1 MIPQVH
7 PNETSETNEI
17 IQTGDTQ
24 PVLAQEAPPVAEP
37 TGAASDA
44 GESPS
49 TPQAVIPERI
59 PSASPPTPPRYPPVA
74 PPRRGPS
81 AGRWTWSIGL
91 VVIGGLAWW
100 IYGFVLGAVG
110 FSLSG
115 GRDVFSILVAT
126 LVAAVPAL
134 TCLVAGWLLRSWP
147 GMIVAALV
155 YVAASA
161 LMWML
166 AAVGDLVTAEFA
178 LYVVLPAVVLSAIGT
193 IIGRATAGRR
203 G

>member
-49 TPQAVIPERI
+49 TPQTVIPERI

-115 GRDVFSILVAT
+115 GRDVFSILVST

-134 TCLVAGWLLRSWP
+134 TCLVAGWLLHSWP

>member
-1 MIPQVH
+1 MTPQVH
-7 PNETSETNEI
+7 PNETSEVI
-17 IQTGDTQ
+17 GAGDSQ
-24 PVLAQEAPPVAEP
+24 PVVAQEMPPVAEP
-37 TGAASDA
+37 GGAASDA
-44 GESPS
+44 GAAPALS
-49 TPQAVIPERI
+49 QAIIPERV
-59 PSASPPTPPRYPPVA
+59 PSASPPTPPRYPPAA

-81 AGRWTWSIGL
+81 AGRWAWSIGL

-115 GRDVFSILVAT
+115 GRDVSSILVST
-126 LVAAVPAL
+126 LVAAAPAL
-134 TCLVAGWLLRSWP
+134 TCLVAGWLLRSWS

-161 LMWML
+161 LMWIL

-178 LYVVLPAVVLSAIGT
+178 LYVVMPAVVLGAIGT
-193 IIGRATAGRR
+193 FIGIATAGRR

>member
-7 PNETSETNEI
+7 PNETSETSEI

-24 PVLAQEAPPVAEP
+24 PIVAQEVPPVAEP
-37 TGAASDA
+37 TGAASDT
-44 GESPS
+44 GTSPATQS
-49 TPQAVIPERI
+49 VTREWV
-59 PSASPPTPPRYPPVA
+59 PSASPPTPPRYPPA
-74 PPRRGPS
+74 ASPRRGPS
-81 AGRWTWSIGL
+81 AGRWAWSIGL

-115 GRDVFSILVAT
+115 GRDMFSILVST

-134 TCLVAGWLLRSWP
+134 TCLVAGWLLRSWS

-178 LYVVLPAVVLSAIGT
+178 LYVVLPAVVLSPIGT
-193 IIGRATAGRR
+193 FIGIAAAGRS

>member
-1 MIPQVH
+1 MTPQVH
-7 PNETSETNEI
+7 PNETSEVI
-17 IQTGDTQ
+17 GAGDSQ
-24 PVLAQEAPPVAEP
+24 PVVAQEMPPVAEP
-37 TGAASDA
+37 GGAASDT
-44 GESPS
+44 GM
-49 TPQAVIPERI
+49 TPATQAVTPEWV
-59 PSASPPTPPRYPPVA
+59 PSASPPTPTRYPPAA

-81 AGRWTWSIGL
+81 AGRWAWSIGL

-115 GRDVFSILVAT
+115 GRDVFSILVST

-134 TCLVAGWLLRSWP
+134 TCLVAGWLVRSWS

-155 YVAASA
+155 YVAASV

-178 LYVVLPAVVLSAIGT
+178 LYVVLPAVVLSPIGT
-193 IIGRATAGRR
+193 FIGIAAAGRS

>member
-1 MIPQVH
+1 MGSVRVSP
-7 PNETSETNEI
+7 
-17 IQTGDTQ
+17 DTAT
-24 PVLAQEAPPVAEP
+24 L
-37 TGAASDA
+37 
-44 GESPS
+44 S
-49 TPQAVIPERI
+49 TRCAT
-59 PSASPPTPPRYPPVA
+59 TPRAIGGTLGVEH
-74 PPRRGPS
+74 R
-81 AGRWTWSIGL
+81 AGRHRR
-91 VVIGGLAWW
+91 LAWW

-115 GRDVFSILVAT
+115 GRDVFSILVST

-134 TCLVAGWLLRSWP
+134 TCLVAGWLLRSWS

-193 IIGRATAGRR
+193 FIGIAIAGRR